1 MQPRREPL
9 LWLQCLAIGIIPL
22 ELLLIR
28 LLLAGADPGPVPPL
42 ERLLLWA
49 VAVLAPAV
57 ALWRRPAD
65 WGSLLLV
72 RVPLTTRT
80 KEQQQLSGP
89 QGGLTS
95 RLVLLVITVGLLPLI
110 WWMDESA
117 GLVQELSPVQERS
130 RLVTLLLSA
139 PLLALIVW
147 QVQQLVQA
155 ILLLASEGQHDEP
168 TEPLD
173 AEQIKSE
180 RSSFGLPLLRLQPLN
195 WPEPATD
202 PEPVAKP
209 EPTTERDPTPTLDLT
224 QTLEQHPSS
233 ETEPLSETEPPP
245 AEESV
250 NSGNEMEAMAD
261 PDVGNLHASDPEEDG
276 LFANSQ
282 DENLPVEETTGET
295 AVELASEPEIS
306 TDQPE
311 KETDEAL
318 QNPKPDQQ
326 AALRE
331 NDHDEG
337 EPDEGLSTQGESG
350 ETKVEI
356 ASEPEISSD
365 QPEKDI
371 DETLRSAES
380 DLTLTTV
387 AVEPEQSREEHES
400 TTLDAEVVEGDAVA
414 GGEAEEHGEHPQA
427 SGGEERDPDQTT
439 ETSPGSL

>member
-1 MQPRREPL
+1 MRPRREPL

-147 QVQQLVQA
+147 QVQQLVRA
-155 ILLLASEGQHDEP
+155 ILLLASGDRGDEP
-168 TEPLD
+168 TEALD
-173 AEQIKSE
+173 AERIRSE

-195 WPEPATD
+195 WPEPAA
-202 PEPVAKP
+202 EP
-209 EPTTERDPTPTLDLT
+209 EPTPTAEPTQETEPTA
-224 QTLEQHPSS
+224 SS
-233 ETEPLSETEPPP
+233 ETEPLSEPEPSP
-245 AEESV
+245 AEETV
-250 NSGNEMEAMAD
+250 NPANEMEATAD
-261 PDVGNLHASDPEEDG
+261 PDEADPDDADPDESDPKADDPEKDGLFEDG
-276 LFANSQ
+276 L
-282 DENLPVEETTGET
+282 V
-295 AVELASEPEIS
+295 
-306 TDQPE
+306 
-311 KETDEAL
+311 
-318 QNPKPDQQ
+318 
-326 AALRE
+326 E
-331 NDHDEG
+331 NDPDAA
-337 EPDEGLSTQGESG
+337 EPDEDLSAEEAAGEMA
-350 ETKVEI
+350 VEI
-356 ASEPEISSD
+356 TPEVEISSD
-365 QPEKDI
+365 QTEEETDAALKNPE
-371 DETLRSAES
+371 A
-380 DLTLTTV
+380 DLAVAAV
-387 AVEPEQSREEHES
+387 AVEPEQSGEEHES

-427 SGGEERDPDQTT
+427 GGGEERDPDQTT
-439 ETSPGSL
+439 ETSPGGL

>member
-9 LWLQCLAIGIIPL
+9 LWLQCLAIGVIPL

-72 RVPLTTRT
+72 RVPLTART

-95 RLVLLVITVGLLPLI
+95 RLVLLVITIGLLPLI

-117 GLVQELSPVQERS
+117 GLVQELSPVQDRS
-130 RLVTLLLSA
+130 RLVTLLLST

-155 ILLLASEGQHDEP
+155 ILLLAGGDRSDEP

-173 AEQIKSE
+173 AERIRSE

-195 WPEPATD
+195 WPEPAAA
-202 PEPVAKP
+202 PEPAAEPELASGTKSTPTP
-209 EPTTERDPTPTLDLT
+209 EPTQATEPILN
-224 QTLEQHPSS
+224 S
-233 ETEPLSETEPPP
+233 ETDPSPDPEPPP
-245 AEESV
+245 AEKALIAA
-250 NSGNEMEAMAD
+250 NETEVTNDLNEGDSDEDLSAEEA
-261 PDVGNLHASDPEEDG
+261 
-276 LFANSQ
+276 
-282 DENLPVEETTGET
+282 TGEK
-295 AVELASEPEIS
+295 VGEIESELEIPS
-306 TDQPE
+306 DQ
-311 KETDEAL
+311 
-318 QNPKPDQQ
+318 
-326 AALRE
+326 
-331 NDHDEG
+331 
-337 EPDEGLSTQGESG
+337 PDEGIDAALE
-350 ETKVEI
+350 
-356 ASEPEISSD
+356 D
-365 QPEKDI
+365 Q
-371 DETLRSAES
+371 ES
-380 DLTLTTV
+380 DFTVSAAV
-387 AVEPEQSREEHES
+387 AVEPEQSGEEHES

-414 GGEAEEHGEHPQA
+414 GGEAEEHGEHPQTG
-427 SGGEERDPDQTT
+427 GGEERDPDQAT
-439 ETSPGSL
+439 ETSPGGL